1 MQESGIQM
9 VTLKCYLGKLFPAA
23 TDIIVSNGVQGV
35 LLFLSFD
42 RLTFAVD
49 HGIRSDDTERG
60 WVSFN
65 DLYKKRPLKIWD
77 LITGKSGIQI
87 RPIVKWSVK

>member
-1 MQESGIQM
+1 MAT
-9 VTLKCYLGKLFPAA
+9 VKCYLGKLFPAA

-42 RLTFAVD
+42 RLTFALD

-60 WVSFN
+60 RVSFN
-65 DLYKKRPLKIWD
+65 DLQKKCQLKIWD
-77 LITGKSGIQI
+77 PTMDKNGIQI
-87 RPIVKWSVK
+87 RPVAKWSVK